1 MNKFLNLL
9 PRNNANLTTNRS
21 KNVMAANK
29 LHMLRKATLM
39 RAAMANKFVN
49 KAEVISVKSE
59 RVKKHMLEV
68 IDVRNN

>member
-1 MNKFLNLL
+1 
-9 PRNNANLTTNRS
+9 
-21 KNVMAANK
+21 MAANK

-68 IDVRNN
+68 IDVRNNWTNS